1 MMMSYERS
9 PAGRTG
15 EVTGLRLT
23 ANNLARVVI
32 PLLAGTLGATF
43 GASPVF
49 WANAVNLVGI
59 SWLIKKT

>member
-1 MMMSYERS
+1 M
-9 PAGRTG
+9 
-15 EVTGLRLT
+15 TGLRLT

-32 PLLAGTLGATF
+32 PLLAGTLGTAF

-59 SWLIKKT
+59 SWLIRR